1 VFNSKSSS
9 EMTHVALNS
18 RQSSL
23 VFRALLQSLASP
35 GETFSLPAELCS
47 AVPARALPLLA
58 LVDIETTFCA
68 PEDADLELSVAS
80 LTGSR
85 VVAPELAQFA
95 LCATPPSH
103 TFVSRLQRGNASQP
117 ERGCKLIIGLH
128 PDVAVA
134 SVTLSGPGV
143 RPGTTIAADSQLSNF
158 IAARNTVVAEPPS
171 GIDCWFVS
179 PDGRL
184 VGLPRTTRAETR

>member
-1 VFNSKSSS
+1 
-9 EMTHVALNS
+9 MTHVALNS

-80 LTGSR
+80 
-85 VVAPELAQFA
+85 PELAQFA

-143 RPGTTIAADSQLSNF
+143 RPGTTIAADSQLSSF